1 MPWSRV
7 LALQERADAILS
19 DRTTHEADHQ
29 ESEDESHRNIEDGAA
44 KHFALPF
51 LFPRK
56 TSRCSA
62 QTLQHQRYLIKPLTQ
77 RANYRRVIKWACS
90 RQAARYMVMNLKLC
104 RRSQHENPGRQL
116 LPNEF

>member
-44 KHFALPF
+44 KHFALA
-51 LFPRK
+51 LLWALK
-56 TSRCSA
+56 SQESLHVV
-62 QTLQHQRYLIKPLTQ
+62 LQCYWIEPLTQ
-77 RANYRRVIKWACS
+77 RANYRRVIK
-90 RQAARYMVMNLKLC
+90 
-104 RRSQHENPGRQL
+104 
-116 LPNEF
+116 